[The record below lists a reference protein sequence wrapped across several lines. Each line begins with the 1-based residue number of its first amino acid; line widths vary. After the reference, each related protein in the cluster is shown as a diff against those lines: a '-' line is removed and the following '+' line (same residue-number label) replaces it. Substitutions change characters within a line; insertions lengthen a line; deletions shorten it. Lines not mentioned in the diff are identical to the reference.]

1 MFAGGVNLEE
11 IKIEN
16 CRSAEPTF
24 ATSLLQLESVR
35 VLKYRGC
42 YGNMIHYLDN
52 NNLSL
57 LGRMK
62 GLVKLDLSF
71 NMSVNRNLIY
81 ELSSNCDSLAHLN
94 LTCCQGEPFIDDDCL
109 VKLVP
114 MKNLKYLNLS
124 YTCEITDAGLMHLSR
139 IKSLE
144 VLELVGIAYDRL
156 THVGALML
164 VKDLPNLTKLD
175 LSGNR
180 GINDFFFNQLE
191 PLGLRRETPLEI
203 NLGKT
208 NIPLDDISDAKCFGN
223 IRISVRRTCQTRFRY
238 DRATFYVGGFLPDP
252 EIVFEVESEPEFED
266 FEDEIEN
273 DGIFGIAGNWSGE
286 ILVRHYDDE
295 DW

>member
-1 MFAGGVNLEE
+1 
-11 IKIEN
+11 
-16 CRSAEPTF
+16 
-24 ATSLLQLESVR
+24 
-35 VLKYRGC
+35 
-42 YGNMIHYLDN
+42 
-52 NNLSL
+52 
-57 LGRMK
+57 
-62 GLVKLDLSF
+62 
-71 NMSVNRNLIY
+71 
-81 ELSSNCDSLAHLN
+81 
-94 LTCCQGEPFIDDDCL
+94 
-109 VKLVP
+109 
-114 MKNLKYLNLS
+114 
-124 YTCEITDAGLMHLSR
+124 
-139 IKSLE
+139 
-144 VLELVGIAYDRL
+144 
-156 THVGALML
+156 ML

-286 ILVRHYDDE
+286 ILVRHYDHE